1 MDEKAGFF
9 KQIIS
14 KSSPESSMRFAMIFT
29 YIFSVVTVYSA
40 WAYAYVFKAATDL
53 GPNII
58 MLTGSILAIVTGGKV
73 VQQYNEGQE
82 KKKDGTPNVG

>member
-1 MDEKAGFF
+1 MDDKPSFF

-14 KSSPESSMRFAMIFT
+14 KSSPESSMRFAMVFT
-29 YIFSVVTVYSA
+29 YLFSVITVFSA
-40 WAYAYVFKAATDL
+40 WAFSYCTKGSDL

-58 MLTGSILAIVTGGKV
+58 MLTSGILAIVTGGKV

-82 KKKDGTPNVG
+82 KKVKDGTPV